1 MIIILPAI
9 ILNSKEL
16 LKIKEPKKVA
26 VAPKLI
32 KTMEKPKV
40 NKTIGNIL
48 IVFFLI
54 THLKNFQKYK
64 IYIQVLME
72 VHMETKS
79 LSIQLQMQQII
90 LSFNQ
95 YFS

>member
-48 IVFFLI
+48 MVFFF
-54 THLKNFQKYK
+54 NN
-64 IYIQVLME
+64 
-72 VHMETKS
+72 
-79 LSIQLQMQQII
+79 
-90 LSFNQ
+90 SFKELPEI
-95 YFS
+95 

>member
-32 KTMEKPKV
+32 KTIEKPKV

-48 IVFFLI
+48 IVFF
-54 THLKNFQKYK
+54 F
-64 IYIQVLME
+64 
-72 VHMETKS
+72 
-79 LSIQLQMQQII
+79 
-90 LSFNQ
+90 
-95 YFS
+95 

>member
-32 KTMEKPKV
+32 KTIEKPKV

-48 IVFFLI
+48 IVFFS
-54 THLKNFQKYK
+54 NG
-64 IYIQVLME
+64 
-72 VHMETKS
+72 
-79 LSIQLQMQQII
+79 
-90 LSFNQ
+90 
-95 YFS
+95 